1 MVRLN
6 LSKPDKLVEELY
18 YLPHD
23 IGEKHNLIKNNRS
36 KAEELKKLANKAH
49 TNSPK
54 FNW

>member
-1 MVRLN
+1 M
-6 LSKPDKLVEELY
+6 EELY

-23 IGEKHNLIKNNRS
+23 IGEEHNLIKNNRS

-49 TNSPK
+49 TNSPE